1 MARAQAFAA
10 NGTSTPNVESSFWAY
25 EESPLQRE
33 MVFTPLE
40 PGHDTSNTAISSCT
54 ETTGLAL
61 KLRHLT
67 SALIILFLVV
77 MVFIR
82 ASFLLEER
90 ERSFTNLQTLIAAE
104 VDLIGRYVEQFGAVD
119 VDTLTSFASL
129 AVQNLEIGHG
139 LPARATILI
148 DGQQLTIESSAN
160 PEHNFTAPM
169 SSDASTHSN
178 GMFVDILSLFTG
190 SQNGHV
196 LEHESTGQSA
206 EGPFSFR
213 VIADAQ
219 LVHEHWLNRLTDEL
233 ILLVGICLVVLIL
246 GYSFL
251 WQSDRT
257 LDATRRFTNANVRLE
272 TALNRGRTGL
282 WDWDL
287 ETSEVDW
294 SNSMFELLG
303 YTPTGEVI
311 PASYMERLLH
321 PVDIG
326 LSQKAVKLATSNG
339 GDLETVVRMR
349 HANGK
354 WCWIHLHAQLVH
366 VPGSRKRLIGSASD
380 VTQQR
385 LNERKTTEANRHLRE
400 SIETVS
406 DAFALWNKAGQLV
419 ASNTGFNEIN
429 AISRQGHL
437 KDTNGDALP
446 AYDLEESPAR
456 LQSPTSSE
464 TDLPL
469 QEGVICGLP
478 DNRWVQ
484 ITLRPTLDGG
494 YAFLGNDITSM
505 KEKEHAL
512 LDSERR
518 LIAAIGDVTRSR
530 REMKALAERYSKEK
544 VRAEAASHAK
554 SEFLANMSHELR
566 TPLNAIIGFSEA
578 MQHELFGPLES
589 STYSSYV
596 DDIHTSGRFLLSVIS
611 DILDMAKL
619 EARQLT
625 MHPIEQ
631 NVGAVVQEC
640 VRMVHLDAQQASI
653 KVTSDID
660 EETSIVADPRAL
672 RQVLLNL
679 MGNAIKFTPSGGQV
693 NVRARS
699 KGDLLFLSVCDT
711 GSGIPPEMINV
722 ITEPFEQVGGAMT
735 RPNEGSGLGLAIARR
750 LIELHNGKLSIK
762 SKLDSGTIV
771 GVLLPHSK
779 TDQSAKAN
787 SPKVQPKDTIG
798 LYAHGATCAVE
809 TVSTARH

>member
-10 NGTSTPNVESSFWAY
+10 SGEATPNVESTLWTS
-25 EESPLQRE
+25 EEVSTERGT
-33 MVFTPLE
+33 VFTPLK
-40 PGHDTSNTAISSCT
+40 PGMELSSSAASAGL
-54 ETTGLAL
+54 ETTGIAL

-67 SALIILFLVV
+67 SALIIIFLIV

-82 ASFLLEER
+82 ASFLMDER
-90 ERSFTNLQTLIAAE
+90 ERSFANLRTMVAADTAL
-104 VDLIGRYVEQFGAVD
+104 VGGYALDNGAADLEALASFG
-119 VDTLTSFASL
+119 SL
-129 AVQNLEIGHG
+129 ALQSFQIGHG
-139 LPARATILI
+139 LPAQAYFLVAGQRLSIGDEATRTEAVPPFIPGSESVASSGLFSDFFGGPQGDYTI
-148 DGQQLTIESSAN
+148 QQEAI
-160 PEHNFTAPM
+160 
-169 SSDASTHSN
+169 
-178 GMFVDILSLFTG
+178 
-190 SQNGHV
+190 
-196 LEHESTGQSA
+196 GQSA
-206 EGPFSFR
+206 VGPFTFHMS
-213 VIADAQ
+213 VDAQ
-219 LVHEHWLNRLTDEL
+219 SIQSDWLNRLMDEIALL
-233 ILLVGICLVVLIL
+233 IGMCLVVLIL

-257 LDATRRFTNANVRLE
+257 LEATRRFANANVRLE

-287 ETSEVDW
+287 ETNEVDW

-303 YTPTGEVI
+303 YMPTGEVI

-326 LSQKAVKLATSNG
+326 LSHKAGKLASSNG
-339 GDLETVVRMR
+339 GELETVVRMR
-349 HANGK
+349 HSTGK

-366 VPGSRKRLIGSASD
+366 VPGSRKRLIGSAND

-406 DAFALWNKAGQLV
+406 DAFALWNKAGHLV

-429 AISRQGHL
+429 SLSLQGQL
-437 KDTNGDALP
+437 KGADGQSLP
-446 AYDLEESPAR
+446 IYDLEQSPAR
-456 LQSPTSSE
+456 IQASHGNE

-494 YAFLGNDITSM
+494 YAFLGNDITGM
-505 KEKEHAL
+505 KDKENAL
-512 LDSERR
+512 LDSESR

-530 REMKALAERYSKEK
+530 RDMKALAERYNKEK

-578 MQHELFGPLES
+578 MQHELFGPLDS
-589 STYSSYV
+589 TTYSSYV

-625 MHPIEQ
+625 LQPTHQ
-631 NVGAVVQEC
+631 NVGAVVEEC
-640 VRMVHLDAQQASI
+640 VRMVHLDAEKASI
-653 KVTSDID
+653 SVTSDID
-660 EETSIVADPRAL
+660 DDAKIEADPRAL

-679 MGNAIKFTPSGGQV
+679 MSNAIKFTPEGGHV

-699 KGDLLFLSVCDT
+699 KGDLLFLSVSDT
-711 GSGIPPEMINV
+711 GTGIPPEMINV
-722 ITEPFEQVGGAMT
+722 ITEPFEQVEGAMT
-735 RPNEGSGLGLAIARR
+735 RPCEGSGLGLAIARR
-750 LIELHNGKLSIK
+750 LVELHNGKLSIK
-762 SKLDSGTIV
+762 SKLNAGTIV
-771 GVLLPHSK
+771 GVILPHSCNEE
-779 TDQSAKAN
+779 TDVISADAVQSEALK
-787 SPKVQPKDTIG
+787 
-798 LYAHGATCAVE
+798 LYVHGATGAVDE
-809 TVSTARH
+809 HSASRH

>member
-1 MARAQAFAA
+1 MTRAQAIAA
-10 NGTSTPNVESSFWAY
+10 NGDSMPNAEGTLWASD
-25 EESPLQRE
+25 EISLQRE
-33 MVFTPLE
+33 LVFKPLQPGAE
-40 PGHDTSNTAISSCT
+40 PNTAAISSGIDT
-54 ETTGLAL
+54 SGMAL

-67 SALIILFLVV
+67 SALIILFLIV

-82 ASFLLEER
+82 ASFLIEER
-90 ERSFTNLQTLIAAE
+90 EQSFADLQTLIAAE
-104 VDLIGRYVEQFGAVD
+104 VALISSYTDQASAVD
-119 VDTLTSFASL
+119 LETLKSFAFLALQSL
-129 AVQNLEIGHG
+129 QIGHG
-139 LPARATILI
+139 LPAEAYIFVAGQRLNIGEESPLGTADAPSPIASDSVGSSGLLDGLLAGPQRDYTIH
-148 DGQQLTIESSAN
+148 QETI
-160 PEHNFTAPM
+160 
-169 SSDASTHSN
+169 
-178 GMFVDILSLFTG
+178 
-190 SQNGHV
+190 
-196 LEHESTGQSA
+196 GQSA
-206 EGPFSFR
+206 AGPFAFHIS
-213 VIADAQ
+213 VDAQ
-219 LVHEHWLNRLTDEL
+219 SIQANWLNKLMDEVV
-233 ILLVGICLVVLIL
+233 LLVGICLVVLIL

-257 LDATRRFTNANVRLE
+257 LDATRRFANANVRLE

-287 ETSEVDW
+287 ETNEVDW

-311 PASYMERLLH
+311 PASHIERLLH
-321 PVDIG
+321 PADTG
-326 LSQKAVKLATSNG
+326 LSQKAGKLATSNDG
-339 GDLETVVRMR
+339 ELETVVRMR
-349 HANGK
+349 HANDK

-366 VPGSRKRLIGSASD
+366 VSGSRKRLIGSASD

-406 DAFALWNKAGQLV
+406 DAFALWNKAGLLV

-429 AISRQGHL
+429 SLSVQGKL
-437 KDTNGDALP
+437 KDADGHSLP
-446 AYDLEESPAR
+446 SYDLEESPAR
-456 LQSPTSSE
+456 LQTPAGNG

-505 KEKEHAL
+505 KEKENAL

-518 LIAAIGDVTRSR
+518 LISAIGDVSRSR
-530 REMKALAERYSKEK
+530 REMKALAERYSEEK

-578 MQHELFGPLES
+578 MQHELFGPLDS
-589 STYSSYV
+589 TTYSSYV

-625 MHPIEQ
+625 LQPTHQ
-631 NVGAVVQEC
+631 NVGEAVREC
-640 VRMVHLDAQQASI
+640 IRMVHLDAQKASI
-653 KVTSDID
+653 NVSSDID
-660 EETSIVADPRAL
+660 EEADIMADPRAL

-679 MGNAIKFTPSGGQV
+679 MSNAIKFTPEGGQV
-693 NVRARS
+693 KVRARC
-699 KGDLLFLSVCDT
+699 KGTMLFLSVRDT
-711 GSGIPPEMINV
+711 GGGIPPEMINV
-722 ITEPFEQVGGAMT
+722 VTEPFEQVEGAMT
-735 RPNEGSGLGLAIARR
+735 RPCEGSGLGLAIARR
-750 LIELHNGKLSIK
+750 LVELHDGRLSIK
-762 SKLDSGTIV
+762 SKLGAGTIV
-771 GVLLPHSK
+771 GVILPQTTTGLKMENERMEQVKSI
-779 TDQSAKAN
+779 N
-787 SPKVQPKDTIG
+787 
-798 LYAHGATCAVE
+798 LYAHGAVRAVDPH
-809 TVSTARH
+809 STSRH